1 MINKIKKIRKED
13 AAFLFGFILIVIV
26 VLATFLRPEMKKKE
40 ATTTEPENQIA
51 LPVIS
56 AKEAQ
61 LKIKNKEN
69 IKIIDIRDEIN
80 YKNEHII
87 DSISAPAENF
97 GQFDIFTNNNG
108 NIVYILSYSGNE
120 KFNEQFAQKLR
131 ENNIGNFSFISGG
144 LEEWKNGNGQTI
156 SYGNP
161 NSFTDQAKVN
171 FISPDD
177 LKNITDNN
185 YPGFI
190 LDIRSRELFSQGRI
204 KNAVNLPLD
213 EIEKRRQEI
222 PLFKEIFLYGEN
234 ETEEFY
240 AGVRLFDL
248 GFFAARILDGGLD
261 SWRKKNFELVK

>member
-1 MINKIKKIRKED
+1 MIKKIKKED

-26 VLATFLRPEMKKKE
+26 VLAIFLKPEMKKKE
-40 ATTTEPENQIA
+40 TPITEAENQIA

-56 AKEAQ
+56 VKEVQ
-61 LKIKNKEN
+61 LKIKNKES
-69 IKIIDIRDEIN
+69 IKIIDIRAETD

-87 DSISAPAENF
+87 DSISAPTGNF

-108 NIVYILSYSGNE
+108 DNVYILSYTDNE
-120 KFNEQFAQKLR
+120 KFNEQFARKLK
-131 ENNIGNFSFISGG
+131 ENNIDNFSFISGG
-144 LEEWKNGNGQTI
+144 LEGWKNGNGQAI

-161 NSFTDQAKVN
+161 NLFADQAKIN

-177 LKNITDNN
+177 LKKIIDTN

-190 LDIRSRELFSQGRI
+190 LDIRSRELFSQGHI
-204 KNAVNLPLD
+204 KNAVNIPLD

-234 ETEEFY
+234 ETEGFY

-248 GFFAARILDGGLD
+248 GFFATKILDGGLD

>member
-40 ATTTEPENQIA
+40 ATTAEPESQIA

-56 AKEAQ
+56 AKEVQ
-61 LKIKNKEN
+61 SKIKNKES
-69 IKIIDIRDEIN
+69 IKIIDIRAEID
-80 YKNEHII
+80 YKNEHIV
-87 DSISAPAENF
+87 DSIGAPAENF

-108 NIVYILSYSGNE
+108 NNIYVLSYSGNE
-120 KFNEQFAQKLR
+120 QFNGQFARKLR
-131 ENNIGNFSFISGG
+131 ENKIENFSFISGG
-144 LEEWKNGNGQTI
+144 LEEWKKNFGQTI

-161 NSFTDQAKVN
+161 ALFTDQSKVN

-177 LKNITDNN
+177 LKNVIDTN
-185 YPGFI
+185 YPCFI
-190 LDIRSRELFSQGRI
+190 LDIRSQKLFLQGRV
-204 KNAVNLPLD
+204 KNAVNIPLD

-222 PLFKEIFLYGEN
+222 PSFKEIFLYGEN
-234 ETEEFY
+234 EIEEFY

-248 GFFAARILDGGLD
+248 GFFATKILDGGLD
-261 SWRKKNFELVK
+261 SWRGKNFELVK